1 MTRRPKTEPMAVAI
15 TGNEI
20 TRTDCRRCGTEVH
33 GIDGRYACGLCGW
46 VNHWS
51 EGHGELPAESDDQH
65 WDR

>member
-1 MTRRPKTEPMAVAI
+1 MTRRPKTEPMTVAA

-20 TRTDCRRCGTEVH
+20 TRTDCRRCRTEIF

-46 VNHWS
+46 VNHWAEGDSDLPS
-51 EGHGELPAESDDQH
+51 EEDDKH